1 MKKRILILF
10 LIVALAGVC
19 LLPLLTGCTPREEIL
34 KVYNW
39 DEYIDESVLEAFE
52 EYYTAVTG
60 KTVKVQYDT
69 FVDNETMYQKVV
81 GKQVDYDVV
90 CPSDYMIEKMKTNGY
105 LIELDKDLGN
115 DVNGQPIED
124 YRKGAASF
132 LSDGTTFK
140 YDVGNV
146 YSYPYMWGT
155 MGILYNTEEVSY
167 EDLESKGWGILWDSK
182 YSGKIDMKDS
192 VRDSYAIASLYT
204 FKNPS
209 SKYYDAEMTLDRAV
223 NATDAADREKVKDM
237 LIAQKPLLYSYE
249 SDQGKQTVADGIYTY
264 MTLQWSGDAVYARDE
279 LAYDK
284 DGNMVTSLDY
294 YIPEEGTNLWC
305 DGWCIPKYAK
315 NTEAANLF
323 INFMCR
329 PDVSIKN
336 MEFIGYT
343 SAIATPEI
351 LEWIE
356 ENYSADEYD
365 TVDLSYFF
373 GEEYTTVPVDIVQY
387 PSAAIIANSA
397 VMRDYG
403 DNQELM
409 LDLWTSIKNS

>member
-10 LIVALAGVC
+10 LIVALAGLS

-39 DEYIDESVLEAFE
+39 DEYIDESIFEEFE
-52 EYYTAVTG
+52 EYYYAVTG
-60 KTVKVQYDT
+60 KTVKVRYDT

-81 GKQVDYDVV
+81 GKQVDYDVI

-105 LIELDKDLGN
+105 LIELSKDLGT
-115 DVNGQPIED
+115 DVNGQPVED

-155 MGILYNTEEVSY
+155 MGILYNTEKVDY
-167 EDLESKGWGILWDSK
+167 ADLESKGWGILWDSK

-204 FKNPS
+204 FKNPA
-209 SKYYDAEMTLDRAV
+209 SKYYDPDMTLDRAV
-223 NATDAADREKVKDM
+223 NATDAADREKVKEM

-249 SDQGKQTVADGIYTY
+249 ADQGKQTVADGIYTY

-279 LAYDK
+279 LAYNDK
-284 DGNMVTSLDY
+284 GELVTSLDY
-294 YIPEEGTNLWC
+294 YIPAEGTNLWC
-305 DGWCIPKYAK
+305 DGWCIPKYAV
-315 NTEAANLF
+315 NIDAANLF
-323 INFMCR
+323 INFLCR
-329 PDVSIKN
+329 PDISIRN

-356 ENYSADEYD
+356 ENYSAEEYEP
-365 TVDLSYFF
+365 VDLSYFF
-373 GEEYTTVPVDIVQY
+373 GPEYTAVPVDIVQY

-409 LDLWTSIKNS
+409 LDLWTSVKNS

>member
-10 LIVALAGVC
+10 LIVAIAGIS

-39 DEYIDESVLEAFE
+39 DEYIDESIFEEFE
-52 EYYTAVTG
+52 EYYYAVTG

-81 GKQVDYDVV
+81 GKQVDYDVI

-105 LIELDKDLGN
+105 LVELTKDLGN
-115 DVNGQPIED
+115 DINGQPIED
-124 YRKGAASF
+124 YRTGAASF

-140 YDVGNV
+140 YDIGNV

-155 MGILYNTEEVSY
+155 MGILYNTEKVAY
-167 EDLESKGWGILWDSK
+167 ADLESKGWGILWDSK

-204 FKNPS
+204 FKNPA
-209 SKYYDAEMTLDRAV
+209 SKYYDADMTLDRAV
-223 NATDAADREKVKDM
+223 NATEAADREKVKEM

-249 SDQGKQTVADGIYTY
+249 ADQGKQTVADGIYTY

-279 LAYDK
+279 LAYDD
-284 DGNMVTSLDY
+284 DGELVTSLDY
-294 YIPEEGTNLWC
+294 YIPAEGTNLWC
-305 DGWCIPKYAK
+305 DGWCIPKYAV

-323 INFMCR
+323 INFLCR
-329 PDVSIKN
+329 PDISIKN

-356 ENYSADEYD
+356 ENYSADEYEP
-365 TVDLSYFF
+365 VDLSYFF
-373 GEEYTTVPVDIVQY
+373 GEEYTAVPVDIVQY

-409 LDLWTSIKNS
+409 LDLWTSVKNS

>member
-155 MGILYNTEEVSY
+155 MGILYNTEKVSY

-223 NATDAADREKVKDM
+223 NATDAADREK
-237 LIAQKPLLYSYE
+237 
-249 SDQGKQTVADGIYTY
+249 
-264 MTLQWSGDAVYARDE
+264 
-279 LAYDK
+279 
-284 DGNMVTSLDY
+284 
-294 YIPEEGTNLWC
+294 
-305 DGWCIPKYAK
+305 
-315 NTEAANLF
+315 
-323 INFMCR
+323 
-329 PDVSIKN
+329 
-336 MEFIGYT
+336 
-343 SAIATPEI
+343 
-351 LEWIE
+351 
-356 ENYSADEYD
+356 
-365 TVDLSYFF
+365 
-373 GEEYTTVPVDIVQY
+373 
-387 PSAAIIANSA
+387 
-397 VMRDYG
+397 
-403 DNQELM
+403 
-409 LDLWTSIKNS
+409 

>member
-155 MGILYNTEEVSY
+155 MGILYNTEKVSY

-279 LAYDK
+279 LAYDQ

-373 GEEYTTVPVDIVQY
+373 GEEYTAVPVDIVQY

>member
-155 MGILYNTEEVSY
+155 MGILYNTEKVSY

-223 NATDAADREKVKDM
+223 NATDAADREKVKEM

-373 GEEYTTVPVDIVQY
+373 GEEYTAVPVDIVQY

>member
-155 MGILYNTEEVSY
+155 MGILYNTEKVSY

-223 NATDAADREKVKDM
+223 NATDAADREKVKEM

-279 LAYDK
+279 LAYDQ

>member
-155 MGILYNTEEVSY
+155 MGILYNTEKVSY

-223 NATDAADREKVKDM
+223 NATDAADREKVKEM

-279 LAYDK
+279 LAYDQ

-373 GEEYTTVPVDIVQY
+373 GEEYTAVPVDIVQY

>member
-10 LIVALAGVC
+10 LIVAIAGLT
-19 LLPLLTGCTPREEIL
+19 LLPLMTGCTPREDIL

-39 DEYIDESVLEAFE
+39 DEYIDESIFAEFE
-52 EYYTAVTG
+52 KYYTAVTG
-60 KTVKVQYDT
+60 KKVKVQYDT

-81 GKQVDYDVV
+81 GKHVDYDVI

-115 DVNGQPIED
+115 DINGEPIED

-140 YDVGNV
+140 YDIGNV

-155 MGILYNTEEVSY
+155 MGILYNTEKVDY
-167 EDLESKGWGILWDSK
+167 ADLESKGWGILWDSK

-204 FKNPS
+204 FKNPN

-223 NATDAADREKVKDM
+223 NATEAADREKVKEM

-249 SDQGKQTVADGIYTY
+249 ADQGKQTVADGKYTY

-279 LAYDK
+279 LVFDK
-284 DGNMVTSLDY
+284 DGNRKTTLDY
-294 YIPEEGTNLWC
+294 YVPAEGTNLWC

-315 NTEAANLF
+315 NTEAANMF
-323 INFMCR
+323 INFLCR
-329 PDVSIKN
+329 PDISIKN

-351 LEWIE
+351 LKWIE
-356 ENYSADEYD
+356 ENYSADEYEP
-365 TVDLSYFF
+365 VDLSYFF
-373 GEEYTTVPVDIVQY
+373 GEEYSAVPVDIVQY

-403 DNQELM
+403 NNQEIM